1 MARRGAP
8 EDIPLA
14 RPALLGGEVDGVLGD
29 FLLARPHLRVGD
41 LGLVD
46 SSFLPQ

>member
-14 RPALLGGEVDGVLGD
+14 RPALLGGEVDGVLRD
-29 FLLARPHLRVGD
+29 FLLARPRKDVD
-41 LGLVD
+41 LSAAG
-46 SSFLPQ
+46 SS